1 MKIAYYKEYSHF
13 LQREMEFKVYGH
25 AGKPCLVFPAQD
37 GRFYDWE
44 NFRMVEVTDYLLEEG
59 RLQYFCVDSIDWETW
74 SDQYGDP
81 RGRALRHEA
90 WDHYVVEELV
100 PRIYEINT
108 LSNGGKVAS
117 GILTTGCSMGGMHA
131 ANFFF
136 RRPDLFDGCISL
148 SGVFNSRMF
157 FGDYMDDIIYNN
169 APEVYLRNLAND
181 HPYVDLYN
189 RSYIVLCCGQ
199 GAWED
204 EMIAS
209 SKEMKRILEEK
220 GIHAWIDFWGYDV
233 NHDWP
238 WWQKQ
243 LPYFLEKIV

>member
-59 RLQYFCVDSIDWETW
+59 RLQYFCVDSIDRETW

-90 WDHYVVEELV
+90 WYHYVVEELV

-238 WWQKQ
+238 WWRRQ
-243 LPYFLEKIV
+243 LSYFLQFLL